1 MLTQKRQFDDL
12 IHLLL
17 DMGETMLSCGA
28 EVNRVEDTLKR
39 IGYAYGVK
47 SIDTFV
53 ITSSIIITME
63 LNDQDHTMITQMRR
77 ISNSPATDYM
87 ILEHLNALSR
97 RCCQEPIPLDE
108 LKNELI
114 MQKSS
119 SELAIAYAGSA
130 IAVGSFTIFFGGS
143 IADAL
148 TAVLFAILIC
158 FSQRK
163 IAPRFP
169 NTIMFN
175 LFCSFFVGLGIC
187 FCVKFIPTLHLDK
200 IMIGDIMLLIPGLA
214 LTNAIRDI
222 LMGDTISGLLR
233 MCESILW
240 AGALA
245 CGFIAAIWMMGV

>member
-39 IGYAYGVK
+39 LGYAYGAK

-53 ITSSIIITME
+53 ITSSIIITVE
-63 LNDQDHTMITQMRR
+63 LDDNDHTMITQMRR

-87 ILEHLNALSR
+87 VLERLNALSR
-97 RCCQEPIPLDE
+97 RCCQEPIALE
-108 LKNELI
+108 QFREEINIQKASNETIISYL
-114 MQKSS
+114 
-119 SELAIAYAGSA
+119 GSA
-130 IAVGSFTIFFGGS
+130 IAVGSFAIFFGGN
-143 IADAL
+143 IMDAL
-148 TAVLFAILIC
+148 VAIIFAILIC
-158 FSQRK
+158 FAQRK
-163 IAPRFP
+163 IAPLFP

-175 LFCSFFVGLGIC
+175 LFCSFCIGLGIC
-187 FCVKFIPTLHLDK
+187 LSVKLMPSLHLDK
-200 IMIGDIMLLIPGLA
+200 IMTGDIMLLIPGLA
-214 LTNAIRDI
+214 LTNAIRDM

-233 MCESILW
+233 MSESVLW
-240 AGALA
+240 AGSLA